1 MDLNPPVGLRDH
13 SYDWAVDVRSSE
25 ECCWGKDSTVQH
37 LCLRSALQMLGQIPQ
52 PMLSTADLLEL
63 LSSTSLHL
71 WRAWP
76 ALCNLPLLAR
86 AHKHVR
92 CLIPSSGL
100 ALGCHLKKRR
110 QKKKKK
116 KSSEGIIPSNMLSGG
131 ANVLRLC
138 GPVAGRH
145 SPAATESSLRLDL
158 DLPCPSGLGS
168 KVFGGC
174 AINNEGWERE
184 TIPSPVFLF

>member
-1 MDLNPPVGLRDH
+1 MLNSL
-13 SYDWAVDVRSSE
+13 
-25 ECCWGKDSTVQH
+25 
-37 LCLRSALQMLGQIPQ
+37 LRSG
-52 PMLSTADLLEL
+52 T
-63 LSSTSLHL
+63 
-71 WRAWP
+71 W
-76 ALCNLPLLAR
+76 LPFEEEEA
-86 AHKHVR
+86 
-92 CLIPSSGL
+92 
-100 ALGCHLKKRR
+100 KKE
-110 QKKKKK
+110 KKK

-174 AINNEGWERE
+174 AINNMRVGRERLSLHLFSSLLEDNTVSVGPQMSSALGWQHSAL
-184 TIPSPVFLF
+184 PALLGSPVLAVLLLGAWIALEIQPE

>member
-1 MDLNPPVGLRDH
+1 
-13 SYDWAVDVRSSE
+13 
-25 ECCWGKDSTVQH
+25 
-37 LCLRSALQMLGQIPQ
+37 
-52 PMLSTADLLEL
+52 
-63 LSSTSLHL
+63 
-71 WRAWP
+71 
-76 ALCNLPLLAR
+76 
-86 AHKHVR
+86 
-92 CLIPSSGL
+92 
-100 ALGCHLKKRR
+100 
-110 QKKKKK
+110 
-116 KSSEGIIPSNMLSGG
+116 MLSGG

-184 TIPSPVFLF
+184 TIPSPVFLSFRG